1 MALEGNET
9 LSRKLFSAAG
19 ARRPGRLGGQP
30 GAAAGAGLTGPARAR
45 TRRRAH
51 DTRGPLARAQ
61 TAARAHARGPPTTMG
76 TRASGC
82 PPGRPARRVRP
93 GTGAP
98 CRERR
103 DRRVQAGPG
112 PILAPPPVSCALVER
127 SVGDNCSSAEPRPA
141 RPASGAR
148 ARASRRSA
156 RGREQPTYLVGVRA
170 RPGCVADRGCALSAR
185 AAWPGPPRRVP
196 GGVGQPQVCRGLP
209 HDARG
214 CPRPSRWHACQRPHT
229 SSVVCRW
236 VRRFE
241 EARDRRRRQ
250 GAGEEARAA
259 GELR

>member
-196 GGVGQPQVCRGLP
+196 VGVGCAGRLGGSRAL
-209 HDARG
+209 R
-214 CPRPSRWHACQRPHT
+214 CPWAGRCCACASGPRVSCAP
-229 SSVVCRW
+229 RL
-236 VRRFE
+236 VR
-241 EARDRRRRQ
+241 
-250 GAGEEARAA
+250 ARAGPVKRA
-259 GELR
+259 RRPAARSW